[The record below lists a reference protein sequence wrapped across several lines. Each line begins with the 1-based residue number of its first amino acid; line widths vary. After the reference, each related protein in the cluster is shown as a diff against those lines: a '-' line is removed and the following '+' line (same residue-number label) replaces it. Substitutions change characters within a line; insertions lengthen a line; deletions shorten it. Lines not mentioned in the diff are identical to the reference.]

1 MKGQAQLL
9 RFYTLAGTTQERW
22 QSYWSGTV
30 TFGGQSWEE
39 VQFDAP
45 AVTDGD
51 PGAERNITIVMAATG
66 KVTQAI
72 ESALAAGWLAQLQ
85 MYDFDTATALTGP
98 PSGMRLIAQFDGQA
112 VSAKATATS
121 FLLNLGTALAPVGA
135 TVPPRILTTALMG
148 IGARL

>member
-9 RFYTLAGTTQERW
+9 RFYTLAGATQERW

-30 TFGGQSWEE
+30 TFGGQSWEA

-51 PGAERNITIVMAATG
+51 PGAERNITITMAATAG
-66 KVTQAI
+66 VTQAI
-72 ESALAAGWLAQLQ
+72 ERALAAGWLAQLQ
-85 MYDFDTATALTGP
+85 MYEFDALAGASGP
-98 PSGMRLIAQFDGQA
+98 PSGMTLIAQFDGQA
-112 VSAKATATS
+112 VRAKATATS
-121 FLLNLGTALAPVGA
+121 FLLDLGTALAPVGA